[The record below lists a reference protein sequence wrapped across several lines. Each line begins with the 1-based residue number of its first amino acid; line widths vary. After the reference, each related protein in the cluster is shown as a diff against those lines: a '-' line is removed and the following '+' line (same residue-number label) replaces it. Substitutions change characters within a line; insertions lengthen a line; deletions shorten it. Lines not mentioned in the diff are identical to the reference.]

1 MAQMRALE
9 TPDPF
14 NDDFYYHNAMRRK
27 QEKSQ
32 REALTGQEPNARVRE
47 ARGVWGR
54 GRGGG
59 RKRLCLFGCLPSPW
73 GVCRPPPVEQ
83 IETRATALF
92 LGKVCHAYA
101 CFRLG

>member
-32 REALTGQEPNARVRE
+32 REALAGQEPTVRVR
-47 ARGVWGR
+47 GVRVVGR
-54 GRGGG
+54 GRGVFCFV
-59 RKRLCLFGCLPSPW
+59 CLAAF
-73 GVCRPPPVEQ
+73 GVCLLGTSVEP
-83 IETRATALF
+83 IETGVLALF
-92 LGKVCHAYA
+92 LHMLYFWVGWHS
-101 CFRLG
+101 LGGEP

>member
-9 TPDPF
+9 TQDPF

-32 REALTGQEPNARVRE
+32 RAALTGEEPNARVRE
-47 ARGVWGR
+47 GQTRVKRG

-59 RKRLCLFGCLPSPW
+59 
-73 GVCRPPPVEQ
+73 E
-83 IETRATALF
+83 
-92 LGKVCHAYA
+92 
-101 CFRLG
+101 